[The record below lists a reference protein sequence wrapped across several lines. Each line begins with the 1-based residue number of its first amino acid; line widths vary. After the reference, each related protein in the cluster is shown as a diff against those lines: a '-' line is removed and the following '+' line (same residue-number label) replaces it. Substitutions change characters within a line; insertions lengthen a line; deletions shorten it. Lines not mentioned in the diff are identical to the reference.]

1 VSSGDIVD
9 RLLLA
14 AKPETLA
21 HVFTLTVVRCSLLVQ
36 AANEIDRLR
45 DENKRIKV
53 AMQMAVDDLEERL
66 PKSAQS
72 GLMETLAEDLLPAH
86 SMNYRRWSHN
96 WVKPQKEG

>member
-1 VSSGDIVD
+1 VSGDDIVD

-45 DENKRIKV
+45 ARV
-53 AMQMAVDDLEERL
+53 ARLE
-66 PKSAQS
+66 
-72 GLMETLAEDLLPAH
+72 GLT
-86 SMNYRRWSHN
+86 
-96 WVKPQKEG
+96 